1 MPILIGSHVRSG
13 DRQGEV
19 INYHAHGYTVR
30 DDETGRF
37 FVAPKKNA
45 RKTRKKARYP
55 AGTRVWLRVKDVD
68 KPVLAVAIGAG
79 QYRGIEDMVWANCIL
94 DDREAKVIGEAT

>member
-55 AGTRVWLRVKDVD
+55 AGTILWLRVKDVD
-68 KPVLAVAIGAG
+68 KPVKAVAIGAG
-79 QYRGIEDMVWANCIL
+79 RYRCVEDPVWHGCIL
-94 DDREAKVIGEAT
+94 DDREAKVMGEAA